1 VSSLKDAFRV
11 DMPLHA
17 VAAASTIAEMA
28 EWITEHQIE
37 HADAID
43 LEAALKNMEDMSEEE
58 IRALLDDAD
67 ADVPG

>member
-1 VSSLKDAFRV
+1 
-11 DMPLHA
+11 
-17 VAAASTIAEMA
+17 MA

-58 IRALLDDAD
+58 IRDLLDDAD